1 MLMAGKLVCETEVF
15 KSDRMR
21 GPRGEHLADMRRRE
35 FGKTPVDDRIN
46 DIRKVSVNPV
56 RVLDMC
62 FGDPS
67 RYPDMGPYDGVHRF
81 LRRYLNFHD
90 NPRACASYDIWG
102 DSEFTGQMRRGSANI
117 EEGDLEVPKHV
128 AVYPTA
134 GVAGALRMIL
144 PAIILPPGEDGVR
157 DNVIVPKW
165 TYLSHSAEAAFA
177 LGEVRSCALDRKGQ
191 VDLDHLFKIMDSNTQ
206 AVILATVGNPLGTAM
221 SPELFDE
228 MVLRVHAKMLEFNHP
243 IIVIADTIYEHFRRR
258 REERI
263 DAIQRVLRLGLE
275 VPIIETSSF
284 SKMFAMPGYR
294 LGFYRA
300 LWRVGG
306 DFPDERED
314 FFTALNTVYG
324 TTLCPVPNIIQ
335 KAVGSLYAAIQ
346 SKLPVEEELAPV
358 AAVLVSLKDLREN
371 RGGGDTHTMMPE
383 EVPEEIV
390 RRLGFDPEVWFTT
403 SAIAKRT
410 RKLANPELGKY
421 NVDIDTSKVEEI
433 GEILEK
439 AGYIE
444 KTQIRVSR
452 SKMVDILTASILK
465 FGRLEHQLY
474 IGMENSIMKHNIRLT
489 DNERR
494 WIIEDQMDVVL
505 KATLRDPDEV
515 RGEVRGVQE
524 EFAILAPAKL
534 ERENE
539 MVTLTFYKLMD
550 SARVPNIPRTEDN
563 KLVLEG
569 ISQKDYSW
577 VQFAKACNLPTED
590 ALYEHMKKGKRANFE
605 LRTDY
610 FLRGLDQM
618 GKEGLGVYLHPAY
631 YDDEGNL
638 APERLN
644 SFYVLFGFQKL
655 KGGSCQSADLVSKC
669 DELGKPLLKFTP
681 GEVFLPADDRGPE
694 DSYIRAVT
702 LDSTDKIDEVLGLI
716 RHIAT
721 YLAAGEIMPYQ
732 PPIQA
737 QAYRET
743 LRDDPATQALL
754 DRVLAAGEGEKQG

>member
-1 MLMAGKLVCETEVF
+1 MCEPEVF
-15 KSDRMR
+15 KSERMQ
-21 GPRGEHLADMRRRE
+21 GPRGKHLADMRRRE

-128 AVYPTA
+128 VVYPTA

-177 LGEVRSCALDRKGQ
+177 LGEVRSCGLDRKGQ
-191 VDLDHLFKIMDSNTQ
+191 VDLENLFKIMDGNTQ

-228 MVLRVHAKMLEFNHP
+228 MVLRVHSKMLEFNHP

-263 DAIQRVLRLGLE
+263 DAVQRVLRLGLE

-300 LWRVGG
+300 LWRMGG

-314 FFTALNTVYG
+314 FFTSLNTVYG

-358 AAVLVSLKDLREN
+358 AAVLVSLKDLRDN

-383 EVPEEIV
+383 EVPEEIM
-390 RRLGFDPEVWFTT
+390 RRMGMDPEVWFTT

-433 GEILEK
+433 GEVLLR
-439 AGYIE
+439 AGFIE
-444 KTQIRVSR
+444 KRELEVPR
-452 SKMVDILTASILK
+452 LKMMDILTSA
-465 FGRLEHQLY
+465 
-474 IGMENSIMKHNIRLT
+474 
-489 DNERR
+489 
-494 WIIEDQMDVVL
+494 VL
-505 KATLRDPDEV
+505 KYGRVEERLLAGLERVLGDNNLRLNDRQKQAVLDSQMQQLLDSSLRKVDVV
-515 RGEVRGVQE
+515 RGEVSDAQSEFPIIAHGRTETDE
-524 EFAILAPAKL
+524 ETVK
-534 ERENE
+534 
-539 MVTLTFYKLMD
+539 LTFYRLAD
-550 SARVPNIPRTEDN
+550 SARVPNVPRTPDN
-563 KLVLEG
+563 KLILEG

-577 VQFAKACNLPTED
+577 VQLAKACCLPTED
-590 ALYEHMKKGKRANFE
+590 ALYEQMKKGKRANFE

-618 GKEGLGVYLHPAY
+618 GKEGLGVYLHPSY

-743 LRDDPATQALL
+743 LQRDSQAAQAVL